1 MPHTLTCPEC
11 AQRFTATTARK
22 LYCTPACSKAYN
34 NRHIAEGQRIIGL
47 AKAWRAGRSIK
58 DPALRQAAKDA
69 FSQLCRELDALV
81 SDDTAAGRMHP
92 TKVYARREARGLLDH
107 QGVINRPRA
116 RKAA

>member
-1 MPHTLTCPEC
+1 
-11 AQRFTATTARK
+11 
-22 LYCTPACSKAYN
+22 
-34 NRHIAEGQRIIGL
+34 
-47 AKAWRAGRSIK
+47 
-58 DPALRQAAKDA
+58 LRQAAKDA